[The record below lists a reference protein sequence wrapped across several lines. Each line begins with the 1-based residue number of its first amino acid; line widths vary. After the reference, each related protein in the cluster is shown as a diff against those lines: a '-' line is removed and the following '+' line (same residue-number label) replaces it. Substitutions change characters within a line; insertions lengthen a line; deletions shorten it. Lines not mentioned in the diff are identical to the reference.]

1 MKRILPITLL
11 SFAIAAL
18 LLIAPAAAAA
28 TTYAANANATRLYIG
43 AQLGDS
49 IVGGLLGLQINRAF
63 SFEARYDYIDT
74 IYQPNTTIKASSTGA
89 ALLGMH
95 PVQLGD
101 MDPFSIFLKAGYE
114 RTTTK
119 TTTDDPGIPGL
130 LAATTTVTTTVRKRA
145 VVGAGVQ
152 FDLSRDVSG
161 RFGMNAVG
169 SEHSVYITAIYK
181 F

>member
-1 MKRILPITLL
+1 MERILPITLL
-11 SFAIAAL
+11 SFAIAAPL
-18 LLIAPAAAAA
+18 VAAPAAAAPA
-28 TTYAANANATRLYIG
+28 SKAANADATRLYVG

-49 IVGGLLGLQINRAF
+49 IVGGLLGLQINKSF
-63 SFEARYDYIDT
+63 SMEARYDYIDT
-74 IYQPNTTIKASSTGA
+74 IYQPNTTIKASSTGFA
-89 ALLGMH
+89 GLGMY
-95 PVQLGD
+95 PVKLGD
-101 MDPFSIFLKAGYE
+101 MEPFYAFVKAGYE

-119 TTTDDPGIPGL
+119 TTTADPGIPGL
-130 LAATTTVTTTVRKRA
+130 FPATTTVTATVRKRA

-152 FDLSRDVSG
+152 FDLSPDVSG